1 MIKGLRSRLDRLER
15 QVAPQRIICVLDTPD
30 NRQLV
35 AEGLVPLHA
44 LPGQAGEAKG
54 GCLRL
59 RKSDIVF
66 FLIEAEM
73 GL

>member
-15 QVAPQRIICVLDTPD
+15 HVAPQRIICVLDTPD

-35 AEGLVPLHA
+35 AEGLVPIDA
-44 LPGQAGEAKG
+44 LPGQPGEAKG
-54 GCLRL
+54 SCRRL
-59 RKSDIVF
+59 RKSDLVVY
-66 FLIEAEM
+66 LMEVET